1 MNIIC
6 IGGAGYIGSI
16 VTDELI
22 EAGHKVVVMD
32 ELVKGRGHRK
42 AVNEKARFECGD
54 YGKSGSKEYDEKS
67 LSCWCYPRRIF
78 L

>member
-32 ELVKGRGHRK
+32 ELVKGRLTSPLHT
-42 AVNEKARFECGD
+42 
-54 YGKSGSKEYDEKS
+54 SWLSKEA
-67 LSCWCYPRRIF
+67 RR
-78 L
+78 